1 MKCSCCIIT
10 QPLQYTKKMSQ
21 LNSINRY
28 VHPDMH
34 WFKIISG
41 WTSRHWLLSEPC
53 GSQWAT
59 PGRTDGFTSPQCI
72 LGILGHGIS
81 LIQYHQLEALPGGQ
95 KETRG
100 PLKLYPPAVT
110 GYRFFL
116 KEGRWQVSRRGVQSY
131 LKMVLVLAKLRMG
144 PRTTSIPLSSE
155 AFSYKIKLVKHRI
168 SSYRWTNQN
177 EKLKQMPSHLNKP
190 KSLQWEVVVHLQHHG
205 VELLVLVQLSG
216 TGEDGGGFSCSRGA
230 IEQEMGKL
238 VLTYKPLD

>member
-28 VHPDMH
+28 VHPDMC

-81 LIQYHQLEALPGGQ
+81 LIQYHQLEALPRGQ
-95 KETRG
+95 KETRR
-100 PLKLYPPAVT
+100 PLK
-110 GYRFFL
+110 RFLPCSYGRQVFL
-116 KEGRWQVSRRGVQSY
+116 KGREVTSVGVKSY

-155 AFSYKIKLVKHRI
+155 AFSYKIKLVKHQIR
-168 SSYRWTNQN
+168 SYRWANQN
-177 EKLKQMPSHLNKP
+177 EKLKPMPSHLN
-190 KSLQWEVVVHLQHHG
+190 
-205 VELLVLVQLSG
+205 
-216 TGEDGGGFSCSRGA
+216 
-230 IEQEMGKL
+230 
-238 VLTYKPLD
+238 